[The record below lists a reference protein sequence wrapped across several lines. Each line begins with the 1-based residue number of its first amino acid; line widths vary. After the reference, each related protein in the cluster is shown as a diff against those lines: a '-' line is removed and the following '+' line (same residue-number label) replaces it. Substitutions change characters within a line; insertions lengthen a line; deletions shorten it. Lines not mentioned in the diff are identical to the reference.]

1 MAVLQVVLRLSYP
14 DIIMQPNAADMKKAL
29 ARLALRIMESSKPFV
44 RWMDG
49 TCLEAQP
56 IHGQS
61 SLCHLPCSFCINAT
75 HICLPLLLGHS
86 TYNSGFLLEKA
97 SLWVWYG
104 AY

>member
-1 MAVLQVVLRLSYP
+1 VALLQVMLRLSYP
-14 DIIMQPNAADMKKAL
+14 DIIMQPNAADIKKAL

-61 SLCHLPCSFCINAT
+61 SLCHLPCSFVHQCDPYMPAPFT
-75 HICLPLLLGHS
+75 GTLCKHRWFLTGESKPLGM
-86 TYNSGFLLEKA
+86 
-97 SLWVWYG
+97 VW
-104 AY
+104 A